1 MSGDNHD
8 FDRAHHEVD
17 NHRLFRELIEFVT
30 THPNKFID
38 VLERALDGI
47 WFWDI
52 EDGNSEWMSPKFWTT
67 FGYEPS
73 DKKHL
78 ASEWQDLIFP
88 EDLELAKVNISKH
101 LQAPLDAKFR
111 YDQVVRYRAI
121 DGETKYIRCT
131 GQAVLDETGKPYRV
145 LGLHTDL
152 TEKIKAQELKTSA
165 EELLRLRGLAE
176 TLPQLTWT
184 CTAKGDCDYLSP
196 NWSDYTGAC
205 QSKLLGAQWFEFVHP
220 DDKQRLAL
228 SWQQSIK
235 TGEPFKYDFR
245 ILGKDGVYRMF
256 DTRALPLK
264 DKLGN
269 ITAWF
274 GSNTDIQDSID
285 YKVRL
290 EKEVAQKTEALK
302 QSLELAEQQ
311 KKQAES
317 LEIKAQAA
325 SLAKSRF
332 LSTISHELRTPLNG
346 IAGLTYSLQ
355 LTSDPEKSKSLLD
368 QLSKATLHLNSLVS
382 DVLEM
387 GRIEEGRIQLNIQPS
402 HFREVCETSLA
413 IVGEA
418 ASHKGLEIR
427 YEFDKRLPES
437 AMFDE
442 VRLKQ
447 VLVNLLSNAVKFTET
462 GFVKLS
468 CQLSKQVLNQIEV
481 LFQIEDTGVG
491 IAEAKQEKI
500 FEVFEQAENNTFSKY
515 GGSGLGLGLVKG
527 LVANMGGQYGVK
539 SQLGKGS
546 CFWVSLPLIACA
558 AKIKNSVASVPSMRD
573 WSGRHV
579 LIVDDA
585 KLNRLVLE
593 NILSLN
599 GAKVTNATNGLEA
612 IQCLIENPDVE
623 LVLMDVHMP
632 QMDGLQATKKI
643 RSLDSPINSVR
654 IVGLT
659 GAAMEE
665 DRRKAL
671 EAGMDEV
678 MFKPLSPEKLL
689 AL

>member
-1 MSGDNHD
+1 M
-8 FDRAHHEVD
+8 
-17 NHRLFRELIEFVT
+17 IEFVT
-30 THPNKFID
+30 SHANEFLD

-52 EDGNSEWMSPKFWTT
+52 KEGNSEWMSPKFWTT

-73 DKKHL
+73 SKKHL

-88 EDLELAKVNISKH
+88 EDLELAKVNIGKH
-101 LQAPLDAKFR
+101 LQAPLNPEFR
-111 YDQVVRYRAI
+111 YDQVVRYKTI
-121 DGETKYIRCT
+121 DGDVRYIRCT
-131 GQAVLDETGKPYRV
+131 GQAILDETGKPYRV

-152 TEKIKAQELKTSA
+152 TEKIKAQEIKTSA
-165 EELLRLRGLAE
+165 EELRRLRGLAE

-196 NWSDYTGAC
+196 NWTDYTGATR
-205 QSKLLGAQWFEFVHP
+205 SLLLGAQWFEFVHA
-220 DDKQRLAL
+220 DDKQRLAS
-228 SWQQSIK
+228 SWQQSVT
-235 TGEPFKYDFR
+235 TGEPFKCDFR
-245 ILGKDGVYRMF
+245 ILGKDGIYRMF

-264 DKLGN
+264 NELGN
-269 ITAWF
+269 IIAWF

-290 EKEVAQKTEALK
+290 EREVAQKTEALK

-317 LEIKAQAA
+317 LEMKAQAA

-346 IAGLTYSLQ
+346 ISGLTYSLQ
-355 LTSDPEKSKSLLD
+355 LTSDPEKARTLLN
-368 QLSKATLHLNSLVS
+368 QLSKATQHLNSLVS

-387 GRIEEGRIQLNIQPS
+387 GRIEEGRLQLNIQPS
-402 HFREVCETSLA
+402 NLREVCETSLG

-437 AMFDE
+437 ALFDE

-468 CQLSKQVLNQIEV
+468 CRLSKRVLSDAEV
-481 LFQIEDTGVG
+481 LFQVEDTGVG
-491 IAEAKQEKI
+491 IAEAKLEKI

-527 LVANMGGQYGVK
+527 LITNMGGQYGVK
-539 SQLGKGS
+539 TKLGTGS
-546 CFWVSLPLIACA
+546 LFWVSLPLKVCA
-558 AKIKNSVASVPSMRD
+558 ANVTNSATVGPPTKN

-585 KLNRLVLE
+585 KLNLLVLE
-593 NILSLN
+593 NVLSLN
-599 GAKVTNATNGLEA
+599 GAKVTKANDGLEA
-612 IQCLIENPDVE
+612 IQSLIGNPDIE

-632 QMDGLQATKKI
+632 QMDGLQATREI
-643 RSLDSPINSVR
+643 RGLHGPINNVR
-654 IVGLT
+654 IIGLT

-665 DRRKAL
+665 DRRSAL
-671 EAGMDEV
+671 DAGMNEV
-678 MFKPLSPEKLL
+678 MFKPISPEKLL

>member
-1 MSGDNHD
+1 MSENNQG
-8 FDRAHHEVD
+8 FDKADHAAD
-17 NHRLFRELIEFVT
+17 QHRLFTELIEFIKNQ
-30 THPNKFID
+30 PREFLG

-47 WFWDI
+47 WYWDI
-52 EDGNSEWMSPKFWTT
+52 EDGTSEWMSPKFWTT
-67 FGYEPS
+67 FGHEPS
-73 DKKHL
+73 SKKHL

-88 EDLELAKVNISKH
+88 EDLELAKVNIAKH
-101 LQAPLDAKFR
+101 LQDPLDANLR
-111 YDQVVRYRAI
+111 YDQVVRYSAI
-121 DGETKYIRCT
+121 NGETKYVRCT
-131 GQAVLDETGKPYRV
+131 GQAIFDETGKPYRV

-165 EELLRLRGLAE
+165 EELRRLRGLAE

-184 CTAKGDCDYLSP
+184 CTAQGDCDYLSP
-196 NWSDYTGAC
+196 NWSDYTGAS
-205 QSKLLGAQWFEFVHP
+205 QSTLLGTQWFEFVHP
-220 DDKQRLAL
+220 DDKQVLAL
-228 SWQQSIK
+228 SWQQSVS
-235 TGEPFKYDFR
+235 TGKPFKCDFR

-256 DTRALPLK
+256 DTRALPLR
-264 DKLGN
+264 DELGN
-269 ITAWF
+269 IIAWF

-285 YKVRL
+285 YKARL

-302 QSLELAEQQ
+302 QSLELAELQ
-311 KKQAES
+311 KKQAEH
-317 LEIKAQAA
+317 LEMKAQAA

-346 IAGLTYSLQ
+346 ISGLTYSLQ
-355 LTSDPEKSKSLLD
+355 MTSDPEKTRSLLD
-368 QLSKATLHLNSLVS
+368 QLSKATQHLNSLVS

-402 HFREVCETSLA
+402 NFRDVCETSLA

-437 AMFDE
+437 ALFDA

-447 VLVNLLSNAVKFTET
+447 VLVNLLNNAVKFTDT
-462 GFVKLS
+462 GFVKL
-468 CQLSKQVLNQIEV
+468 CCRLSKQVQNQIEV
-481 LFQIEDTGVG
+481 VFQVEDTGVG
-491 IAEAKQEKI
+491 ISEANLEKV
-500 FEVFEQAENNTFSKY
+500 FEVFEQAENDTFSKY

-527 LVANMGGQYGVK
+527 LITNMGGKYGVQ

-546 CFWVSLPLIACA
+546 CFWVSLPL
-558 AKIKNSVASVPSMRD
+558 KVSDVKVTNSVTQSPSVKD

-599 GAKVTNATNGLEA
+599 GAKVAQATNGLEA
-612 IQCLIENPDVE
+612 IQSLIENPDIE
-623 LVLMDVHMP
+623 LVLMDIHMP
-632 QMDGLQATKKI
+632 EMDGLQATKEI
-643 RSLDSPINSVR
+643 RGLGSPINTVR
-654 IVGLT
+654 IIGLT

-671 EAGMDEV
+671 EAGMNEV